1 MTRATAL
8 ATFYAFV
15 GLVFGGLAIYVRGGV
30 WTHPDPWFS
39 LSPWGAHAYSI
50 LLGFTVG
57 LLGVGAT
64 FALVKKTHWAKLLHE
79 ELRPSVS
86 GMPWQG
92 IIAVAL
98 FSSLGEEILFRSV
111 LQTSTNL
118 WIQAL
123 VFGLAH
129 QLPGRS
135 RWTWVL
141 WATIMGV
148 VFGVLFEATG
158 SLLGPIVAHAT
169 INGMNLRFLQVH
181 QTQPAAR
188 TVGGILGPRIE
199 S

>member
-1 MTRATAL
+1 MSRAAAL
-8 ATFYAFV
+8 ATFYALV
-15 GLVFGGLAIYVRGGV
+15 GLVFGAVAVYVRGEV
-30 WTHPDPWFS
+30 WTHPEPWLHLDPWAS
-39 LSPWGAHAYSI
+39 HAYSV

-57 LLGVGAT
+57 LVGVGTT
-64 FALVKKTHWAKLLHE
+64 FALVKRTNWAKLLHD

-86 GMPWQG
+86 GMPLAG
-92 IIAVAL
+92 IVAVAL

-111 LQTSTNL
+111 LQTSTNV

-141 WATIMGV
+141 WAMIMGLI
-148 VFGVLFEATG
+148 FGFLFEATG

-169 INGMNLRFLQVH
+169 INGMNLRFLQNH
-181 QTQPAAR
+181 QVRPAPR
-188 TVGGILGPRIE
+188 TVGGILGHRI
-199 S
+199 